1 MKISVFRNGK
11 WIDYEQ
17 PREVPSGWQ
26 PFHSYQAA
34 SLYAT
39 AHTLGYSPTASTAL
53 AEMYVMKQ
61 IFEGMVYE
69 TKYEEQLQALL
80 NHVETASNPTE

>member
-1 MKISVFRNGK
+1 MKIPVFRNGT
-11 WIDYEQ
+11 WIEYEP

-39 AHTLGYSPTASTAL
+39 AHTLGYSATVSASL
-53 AEMYVMKQ
+53 AEMYIFKQ
-61 IFEGMVYE
+61 IFEGIEYE
-69 TKYEEQLQALL
+69 RKMEADLQSLL
-80 NHVETASNPTE
+80 NHAETTLAPTK